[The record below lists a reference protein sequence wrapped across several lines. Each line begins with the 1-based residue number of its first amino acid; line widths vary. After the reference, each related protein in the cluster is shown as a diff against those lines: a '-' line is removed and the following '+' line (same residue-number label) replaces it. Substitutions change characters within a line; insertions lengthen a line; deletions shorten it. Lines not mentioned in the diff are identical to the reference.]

1 MHRLIRRGAAQQQ
14 KAQQPHCRG
23 ELETAL
29 AQDQHNNREQGEGGA
44 ALPEK
49 DQGGVGKPGKPREKS
64 SGKGWI
70 GKRQVAYVSVIV
82 EIRAL
87 GHLSA
92 GEPINLQIQG
102 NAPHK
107 GAIAVEDTEAVD
119 DDADKSGE
127 HSHHSGKPI
136 KLFHG
141 EKRLL
146 LAAQRLRGGSVVAG
160 HGFLGAVQTLTACD
174 TRGAL
179 RGYRASEHGKQYQ
192 QNEHS

>member
-44 ALPEK
+44 ALPEE

-64 SGKGWI
+64 AGKGRI
-70 GKRQVAYVSVIV
+70 GKRQVADVGVIV
-82 EIRAL
+82 QVRAL
-87 GHLSA
+87 GHLAA
-92 GEPINLQIQG
+92 GKPINLQVQG
-102 NAPHK
+102 HSPHK
-107 GAIAVEDTEAVD
+107 GTIAIVDTKAVD

-127 HSHHSGKPI
+127 QSHHSGKPI

-160 HGFLGAVQTLTACD
+160 HGFLGAVQAFTSSN